1 MPQGSMSSVLVADEV
16 LGSVCVAMLDW
27 GTPPDSMSSARVA
40 DEVLGSVCVATSTV
54 LHVSPCTRGTGL
66 PFCLCRLKGTT
77 LALHKS
83 DTKRH
88 AEFASC
94 CLSAAACACVP
105 SWVAMEDCQMLF
117 MQSVPASVSAL
128 KRWRFALSPACA
140 AFKRSHGAHVLAG
153 AMAASMPHS
162 RTLHCSAFMKMLYE
176 WGQAACCTSGDKP
189 PNNPFSMS
197 DHQRRP

>member
-1 MPQGSMSSVLVADEV
+1 MPQDSMSSALVADGV
-16 LGSVCVAMLDW
+16 LGSVCVAMQD
-27 GTPPDSMSSARVA
+27 
-40 DEVLGSVCVATSTV
+40 VLGSVCVATSTM
-54 LHVSPCTRGTGL
+54 LHVSPCTRGSGL
-66 PFCLCRLKGTT
+66 PFCRCRLNGGPT

-162 RTLHCSAFMKMLYE
+162 RTLRCSAVMKMLYE
-176 WGQAACCTSGDKP
+176 WGQAACCSSGDKP